1 MAYAAQEDFTGK
13 IKLHTKTIAS
23 NDNILSD
30 FAALVG
36 RETVLIRKTSRKP
49 PRVSVVDVISVI
61 TGKDANQALEELW
74 SLVTRYRELRYLVA
88 RHFRFPGRGQHKT
101 FVTKARGI
109 VEVVML
115 LSGVHR
121 ARQRRQF
128 LQNSFAN

>member
-49 PRVSVVDVISVI
+49 TRVSC
-61 TGKDANQALEELW
+61 
-74 SLVTRYRELRYLVA
+74 
-88 RHFRFPGRGQHKT
+88 
-101 FVTKARGI
+101 
-109 VEVVML
+109 
-115 LSGVHR
+115 
-121 ARQRRQF
+121 
-128 LQNSFAN
+128 